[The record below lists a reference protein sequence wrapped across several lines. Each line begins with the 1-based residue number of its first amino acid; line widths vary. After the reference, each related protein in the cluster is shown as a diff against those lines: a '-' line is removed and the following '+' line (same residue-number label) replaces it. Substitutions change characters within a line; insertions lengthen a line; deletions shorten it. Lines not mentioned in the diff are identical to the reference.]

1 MEKIEKTGYAFLVIA
16 EVAIIAF
23 WIAGINDKLDLA
35 AIFFTLGGVA
45 SGLTLGCWGLQALR
59 KRSRGY

>member
-1 MEKIEKTGYAFLVIA
+1 MERLEKTGNVFLVIA

-23 WIAGINDKLDLA
+23 WVAGFNDKLDLA
-35 AIFFTLGGVA
+35 AMFFTLGGVA

>member
-1 MEKIEKTGYAFLVIA
+1 MERLEKTGNAFLVIA
-16 EVAIIAF
+16 EMSIVAF
-23 WIAGINDKLDLA
+23 WVAGFNDKLDLA
-35 AIFFTLGGVA
+35 AMFFTLGGVA

>member
-1 MEKIEKTGYAFLVIA
+1 MERLEKTGNAFLVIA

-23 WIAGINDKLDLA
+23 WVAGFNDKLDLA
-35 AIFFTLGGVA
+35 AMFFTLGGVA
-45 SGLTLGCWGLQALR
+45 SGLTLGCWGLHALR

>member
-1 MEKIEKTGYAFLVIA
+1 MVIA

-23 WIAGINDKLDLA
+23 WVAGFNDKLDLA
-35 AIFFTLGGVA
+35 AMFFTLGGVA